1 MAVHAVIYA
10 VLEFAVFVLENL
22 PGKVKFQELRKRAGR
37 MSVSDPI
44 ADTLTIIRNAA
55 HVRKETVEFRASKL
69 LERILS
75 IFKNDGYIEDF
86 RLLKDD
92 KQGILKVYL
101 KYDNNKP
108 VIMGIKRISRPG
120 LRVYAD
126 NGKIP
131 RILNGL
137 GTAVLSTSKGVISD
151 REARKLKIGGEVLCA
166 IW

>member
-1 MAVHAVIYA
+1 
-10 VLEFAVFVLENL
+10 
-22 PGKVKFQELRKRAGR
+22 

-44 ADTLTIIRNAA
+44 ADTLTIIRNAT

-69 LERILS
+69 LERILG

-108 VIMGIKRISRPG
+108 AIMGIKRVSRPG
-120 LRVYAD
+120 LRIYAD
-126 NGKIP
+126 NSRIP

-137 GTAVLSTSKGVISD
+137 GTAVLSTSRGVISD
-151 REARKLKIGGEVLCA
+151 REARKLKVGGEVICA

>member
-1 MAVHAVIYA
+1 
-10 VLEFAVFVLENL
+10 
-22 PGKVKFQELRKRAGR
+22 

-44 ADTLTIIRNAA
+44 ADTLTIIRNALHA
-55 HVRKETVEFRASKL
+55 RKETVEFPASKL
-69 LERILS
+69 LERILG

-92 KQGILKVYL
+92 KQGVLKVYL
-101 KYDNNKP
+101 KYESNKP
-108 VIMGIKRISRPG
+108 AIMGIQRVSRPG

-126 NGKIP
+126 NTKIP

-137 GTAVLSTSKGVISD
+137 GMAVLSTSRGVLSD
-151 REARKLKIGGEVLCA
+151 REARKLKVGGEVLCA